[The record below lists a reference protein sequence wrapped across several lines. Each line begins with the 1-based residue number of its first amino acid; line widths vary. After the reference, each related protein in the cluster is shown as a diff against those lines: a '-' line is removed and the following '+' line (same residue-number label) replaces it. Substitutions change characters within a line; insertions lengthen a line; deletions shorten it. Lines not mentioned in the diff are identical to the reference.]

1 MSKYPR
7 EDVEIAIS
15 KSMMKEH
22 AIFPSYSGRT
32 ADYVDDRNVF
42 GVGTGDGVDGGE
54 LTHTEGGDDG
64 RDAFDASIA
73 ICCVAS
79 IELVDIANP
88 VKASL
93 WNIIQSDEVI
103 VTGHAMH

>member
-1 MSKYPR
+1 M
-7 EDVEIAIS
+7 EIAIS

-22 AIFPSYSGRT
+22 AILLSYSGGT
-32 ADYVDDRNVF
+32 ANYVDDRNVF

-73 ICCVAS
+73 ICCVA
-79 IELVDIANP
+79 
-88 VKASL
+88 
-93 WNIIQSDEVI
+93 
-103 VTGHAMH
+103 